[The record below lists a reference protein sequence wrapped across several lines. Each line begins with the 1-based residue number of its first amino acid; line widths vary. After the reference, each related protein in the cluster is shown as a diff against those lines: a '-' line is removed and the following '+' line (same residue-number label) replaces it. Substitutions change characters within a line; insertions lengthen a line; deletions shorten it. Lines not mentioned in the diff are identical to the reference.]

1 MPGESVMASHQD
13 MPSLIG
19 DRINV
24 RRVLSL
30 CSSVISALASKETK
44 TEHLLRVAYL
54 YGYHDAMD
62 QAKITNHAIE
72 EELEAKR
79 RRLENLR
86 RQSEEIVH
94 MMRQTSEE
102 IEILRDWALIR
113 DGDRPVDCRP
123 GQPE

>member
-1 MPGESVMASHQD
+1 MASHQD
-13 MPSLIG
+13 MPSLTD
-19 DRINV
+19 DRVLI
-24 RRVLSL
+24 RRVVSL
-30 CSSVISALASKETK
+30 CSSVISALAPKETK
-44 TEHLLRVAYL
+44 TELLLRIAYL

-72 EELEAKR
+72 EELASKR
-79 RRLENLR
+79 RRLDQLR

-102 IEILRDWALIR
+102 IDILSDWALLR
-113 DGDRPVDCRP
+113 DGDRPQDCRP